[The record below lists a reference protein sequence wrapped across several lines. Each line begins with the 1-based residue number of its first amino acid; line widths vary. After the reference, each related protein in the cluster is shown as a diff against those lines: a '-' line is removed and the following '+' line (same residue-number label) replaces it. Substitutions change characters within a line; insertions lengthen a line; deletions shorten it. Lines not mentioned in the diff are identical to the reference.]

1 MPAFLRRLPACTL
14 WNKIDMITDPKHIAR
29 SFVEALGS
37 ESLDSAIA
45 RFGNEH
51 TTLWIAGM
59 GMVSTSQLAAMSA
72 ALADAAAG
80 PATMI
85 VHDVFAEGG
94 KVAVEAE
101 SRMPLKNSKL
111 YNNKYHFKIIVD
123 DGKIVEIKEY
133 SDTKHVADTFHS

>member
-1 MPAFLRRLPACTL
+1 MT
-14 WNKIDMITDPKHIAR
+14 TDPKHIAR

-37 ESLDSAIA
+37 EPLENAIA

-51 TTLWIAGM
+51 TTLWIAGI
-59 GMVSTSQLAAMSA
+59 GMVSPPQLAAISA
-72 ALADAAAG
+72 ALVGAAAG

-85 VHDVFAEGG
+85 VHDVIAEGG

-111 YNNKYHFKIIVD
+111 YNNKYHFKITVS
-123 DGKIVEIKEY
+123 DGIISEIKEY
-133 SDTKHVADTFHS
+133 GDTKHAAETFNS